1 MVIAITFISGSD
13 KLAASSRDTLDE
25 QFPLWRGVELLRP
38 SYMFAIQVSSV
49 TVITKNTN
57 AMPIF
62 FVCLLV
68 RCYRID
74 ALPLPLPLVR
84 FAPNCGFKNRF
95 LPCVT
100 NPLVNTRA
108 GRRVA
113 QAALNLC
120 DSLEQRRDLGICLSF
135 ISLNAEL
142 VASRTST
149 PLGSRS
155 HENRRRLDGD
165 LLRGVEWRAG
175 VHLRLSRRLSP
186 RQEEAIMVQI
196 RSETDGP

>member
-1 MVIAITFISGSD
+1 MAWRRTTTSFVYVCYTSLVGD
-13 KLAASSRDTLDE
+13 GHHQKYECDT
-25 QFPLWRGVELLRP
+25 
-38 SYMFAIQVSSV
+38 
-49 TVITKNTN
+49 N
-57 AMPIF
+57 F

-74 ALPLPLPLVR
+74 ALPLPLVR

-100 NPLVNTRA
+100 NPLVNTRP

-155 HENRRRLDGD
+155 YEKSRCPDGG
-165 LLRGVEWRAG
+165 LLRGVERRAG
-175 VHLRLSRRLSP
+175 VHARLFRRLAP
-186 RQEEAIMVQI
+186 RQEEAIMAQI
-196 RSETDGP
+196 CTRVRVHS

>member
-1 MVIAITFISGSD
+1 
-13 KLAASSRDTLDE
+13 LAWRRTTTSFVYVCYTSLAGDGHHQKYECDT
-25 QFPLWRGVELLRP
+25 
-38 SYMFAIQVSSV
+38 
-49 TVITKNTN
+49 N
-57 AMPIF
+57 F

-74 ALPLPLPLVR
+74 ALPLPLVR

-100 NPLVNTRA
+100 NPLVNTRP

-165 LLRGVEWRAG
+165 LLRSVEWRAG

-186 RQEEAIMVQI
+186 RQEEAIMAKNLHPRQRTESTRTSALNATVASCS
-196 RSETDGP
+196 RTSTRH